1 MQLKHLT
8 DYQIA
13 SKRVMLRA
21 DMNVPIKNG
30 KVENE
35 ERIDRS
41 LKTIQFILEQ
51 GGKLILVSHLG
62 RPEESGEIQEEFSL
76 RPVAECL
83 EKKLKTSV
91 VVEES
96 LDGLVDNKAELVML
110 ENIRFFKG
118 EKENNPKL
126 AKELAKNC
134 DLFVNDAFA
143 TSHRVHASTV
153 GVVDFV
159 REACAGFLM
168 REELRAL
175 DNFDQA
181 RRPILA
187 VLGGAKIS
195 TKLAL
200 ISSLAGKVDFLI
212 LGGGLANTCLG
223 AQGKEIGSS
232 LTELSM
238 YKEAKKFV
246 ENEKI
251 LLPTRVLVAKDI
263 DSIMEEKEAD
273 SLSEEDCIFDVSPD
287 FFSSLENIFNKAETI
302 VWNGPMGLFEEDKF
316 SHGTLE
322 VAKRIAN
329 SNAFSIVGGGDTISA
344 VTKAGV
350 LDSISYLS
358 TAGGAFLEYL
368 EGKTLPALLALE
380 KKALES
386 PKEGA

>member
-1 MQLKHLT
+1 MQLKDLT
-8 DYQIA
+8 DYQIS

-51 GGKLILVSHLG
+51 GGKLILLSHLG
-62 RPEESGEIQEEFSL
+62 RPEESGEIQGEFSL

-83 EKKLKTSV
+83 EKKLNTSI

-96 LDGLVDNKAELVML
+96 LDGLIDNKADLVML

-118 EKENNPKL
+118 EKENSPKL

-143 TSHRVHASTV
+143 TSHRAHASTV

-181 RRPILA
+181 RRPIVA

-246 ENEKI
+246 KNEKI
-251 LLPTRVLVAKDI
+251 LLPTKVLVAKDI

-273 SLSEEDCIFDVSPD
+273 SLGEEDCIFDVSPD

-322 VAKRIAN
+322 VAKQIAN
-329 SNAFSIVGGGDTISA
+329 SNAYSIVGGGDTISA

-386 PKEGA
+386 PNEGA